1 MKRVCLSSVVL
12 FVAFVL
18 FLGSCSSSANVTASP
33 SAREITYQT
42 FYDEL
47 SPYGTWINYPVYGEV
62 WNPNM
67 GVSFR
72 PYASNGRWLYT
83 NEGWAWNSYYSWGWA
98 PFHYG
103 RWLYDDLYGWLW
115 VPGYE
120 WSPAWVTWGT
130 YNNFYCWAP
139 LMPGININVGMNWNP
154 HSIYWNVVNRE
165 HIYEDHIHGYL
176 QNTTVVNNFSKNITI
191 INNYGSTKNTN
202 INYSRGPQIAEVR
215 NFVHNDIK
223 VVNIKEVTKKEIIN
237 NNTHI
242 VNNSTVINNNIVN
255 NKKEINNN
263 IHYNNSVNNNV
274 VNKNEVIENHSRN
287 TNEVNNNIV
296 TKGEADRV
304 GKNVQNN
311 TAESKSNVSIKSN
324 KSNKAVKNSSED
336 SNVMKVYRPAVKKP
350 VVEEISKP
358 RPANIKKIE
367 NNAVRPI
374 SSSQEQVKG
383 PRAEQIQNV
392 RALPVTKNG
401 KVEKNKRK

>member
-1 MKRVCLSSVVL
+1 MKRDSLGIVL
-12 FVAFVL
+12 LFLTFVFVL
-18 FLGSCSSSANVTASP
+18 DSCSSSLHVTNSQ
-33 SAREITYQT
+33 SEREITYQT

-47 SPYGTWINYPVYGEV
+47 SPYGTWINYPGYGEV
-62 WNPNM
+62 WSPNM

-83 NEGWAWNSYYSWGWA
+83 NEGWAWDSYYSWGWA

-115 VPGYE
+115 TPGYE

-139 LMPGININVGMNWNP
+139 LMPGININAGMSWNP
-154 HSIYWNVVNRE
+154 HSVYWNVVDRE
-165 HIYEDHIHGYL
+165 HIYEEHIHGYL

-191 INNYGSTKNTN
+191 INNYGSSKNTA

-237 NNTHI
+237 NNSHI
-242 VNNSTVINNNIVN
+242 VNNSTVTNTNVVN
-255 NKKEINNN
+255 NKKEISSNNQN
-263 IHYNNSVNNNV
+263 ISVSNKV
-274 VNKNEVIENHSRN
+274 ENKNEVIENHSHN
-287 TNEVNNNIV
+287 NNDVNNNIV
-296 TKGEADRV
+296 AKREADQV
-304 GKNVQNN
+304 DKNVKNN
-311 TAESKSNVSIKSN
+311 TAGSKSNGSIKSN
-324 KSNKAVKNSSED
+324 KGNKAVNNSSED

-358 RPANIKKIE
+358 GPANIRKIE
-367 NNAVRPI
+367 NNAVKPI
-374 SSSQEQVKG
+374 SSAQEQVRG
-383 PRAEQIQNV
+383 PRLEQIQNV
-392 RALPVTKNG
+392 RALPVTRNG
-401 KVEKNKRK
+401 NKEKNKRK